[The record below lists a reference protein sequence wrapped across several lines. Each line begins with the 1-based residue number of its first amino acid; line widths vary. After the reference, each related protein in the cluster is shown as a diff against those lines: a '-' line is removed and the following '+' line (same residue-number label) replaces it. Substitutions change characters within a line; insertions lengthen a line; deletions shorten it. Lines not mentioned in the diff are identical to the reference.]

1 MVRRCVILAFALCL
15 LSAPT
20 AGAHIIDS
28 SASAKASH
36 ALKGRLAKPAAT
48 LQVPLA
54 DGTGAL
60 TVDFTAAAA
69 GQQQLA
75 QDYVTFIEA
84 LPHGAEL
91 TKLRLLIAAFG
102 EVERL
107 CGGQP
112 GDGTFA
118 CYDGNINQMIVPAGS
133 LGTPSED
140 GSGYTVAYA
149 LTHEYGHHIAR
160 HRSNP
165 GLKGGSDD
173 YGPKFWASYEMACLK
188 ADDGRAFPGDEGDN
202 YWDNPA
208 ENWAE
213 TYARIAG
220 FPDTPWTFS
229 DHFVPDAGALEAA
242 RRDVLAPW
250 THSLTATFDLAPGR
264 HSQTFT
270 LPVTLDGAI
279 TIKAR
284 GAHDSKLSVAVSA
297 GGERLGATDK
307 GAGRSSGIIQPACR
321 ANPTETY
328 RFTVRRSGNVSRDAQ
343 LTVSYAG

>member
-1 MVRRCVILAFALCL
+1 MIRRCAVLAFALCL
-15 LSAPT
+15 LYAPT
-20 AGAHIIDS
+20 ASAHIIGS
-28 SASAKASH
+28 PASAKSAH
-36 ALKGRLAKPAAT
+36 ALKSRLAKPAVT
-48 LQVPLA
+48 VQVPLA
-54 DGTGAL
+54 DGSGAL
-60 TVDFTAAAA
+60 TVDFTAVAAS
-69 GQQQLA
+69 QKQLA

-118 CYDGNINQMIVPAGS
+118 CYDGNLNQMIVPAAS
-133 LGTPSED
+133 LDTPSDD

-173 YGPKFWASYEMACLK
+173 YGPKFWSSYELACLK
-188 ADDGRAFPGDEGDN
+188 ADDGRAFPGDEEDN

-220 FPDTPWTFS
+220 FPDTPWSFS
-229 DHFVPDAGALEAA
+229 EHFVPDAGALEAA

-250 THSLTATFDLAPGR
+250 THNLTATFDLIPGR

-279 TIKAR
+279 TVKAR
-284 GAHDSKLSVAVSA
+284 GARHSTLSVAVSA
-297 GGERLGATDK
+297 DGEQLGTTDK
-307 GAGRSSGIIQPACR
+307 RPGRSSGVIQPACR

-328 RFTVRRSGNVSRDAQ
+328 RFTVRRSGNVTRPAR
-343 LTVSYAG
+343 LTVSFPG